1 MSRREPLFV
10 RKVEVRALL
19 ALGLLL
25 TLVTCRD
32 GFEPHAMARIAVA
45 PVLPSRAALGAF
57 GLTID
62 AVRFVVVRPVADTL
76 ADTTVALPP
85 GATELALALRAPL
98 VASPETL
105 RVSIVALSGTI
116 PLFTGTSRVLV
127 PTPPPQ
133 REIPVTIYI
142 GPAACSGVVLP
153 RSPSILLNESLPLH
167 VQGCSVGVLS

>member
-25 TLVTCRD
+25 TLVTCR
-32 GFEPHAMARIAVA
+32 GGLEPHAMARIAVA

-76 ADTTVALPP
+76 ADTTVASPP
-85 GATELALALRAPL
+85 GATALALALRAPL
-98 VASPETL
+98 V
-105 RVSIVALSGTI
+105 
-116 PLFTGTSRVLV
+116 
-127 PTPPPQ
+127 
-133 REIPVTIYI
+133 
-142 GPAACSGVVLP
+142 
-153 RSPSILLNESLPLH
+153 
-167 VQGCSVGVLS
+167 